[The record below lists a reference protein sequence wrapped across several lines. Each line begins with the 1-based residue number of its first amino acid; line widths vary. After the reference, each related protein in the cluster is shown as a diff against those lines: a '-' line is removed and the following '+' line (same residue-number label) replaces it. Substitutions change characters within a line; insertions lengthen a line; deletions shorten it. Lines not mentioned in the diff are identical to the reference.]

1 MAPTLGLSHAV
12 QGLWPWPWAGLGIR
26 QVLGA
31 WGLTRKQQQFLET
44 GAKGM
49 VLAAFEGASGGR
61 WAPAHTLLD
70 T

>member
-1 MAPTLGLSHAV
+1 MAPTLGLSPRP
-12 QGLWPWPWAGLGIR
+12 GAGPGIR
-26 QVLGA
+26 WVLGA

-49 VLAAFEGASGGR
+49 VLAAFEGASGGWR
-61 WAPAHTLLD
+61 APAHTLLD

>member
-1 MAPTLGLSHAV
+1 MALG
-12 QGLWPWPWAGLGIR
+12 WAGNKAGS
-26 QVLGA
+26 
-31 WGLTRKQQQFLET
+31 GLTRKQQQFLET